1 MMYNAIHEET
11 RAVKEALKAA
21 GVVAHVGHGTGRER
35 RWLRVEGVLAR
46 GGDCPAL
53 KDKVLGIV
61 STVTGR
67 TGERSCCVSV
77 NFRRSDKTEMKGE

>member
-21 GVVAHVGHGTGRER
+21 GIRASVGHGTGRER
-35 RWLRVEGVLAR
+35 RWLRVEGAAPGCDHLI
-46 GGDCPAL
+46 L
-53 KDKVLGIV
+53 KDRVLGIIK
-61 STVTGR
+61 TVTGR

-77 NFRRSDKTEMKGE
+77 SFSRSDKTG

>member
-21 GVVAHVGHGTGRER
+21 GIRASVGHGTGRER
-35 RWLRVEGVLAR
+35 RWLRVEGVAP
-46 GGDCPAL
+46 GCDCRAL
-53 KDKVLGIV
+53 KDGVLGIV